1 MHEIITLPYGPL
13 EACVYLIRLPSSVC
27 LIDPAI
33 RPEDLPAGLPEIRWL
48 IATHGHFDHI
58 SQADALRRKTG
69 APLYIHADDH
79 DYLLDPRLNLSMVL
93 VGKITYQPAEHQ
105 LTDGQML
112 ELTDGY
118 RLEVIHTP
126 GHSPGGICLL
136 LHQEEK
142 PIALFSGDTLFAGS
156 IGRLDLG
163 GDPSAMAESL
173 IRLGKLSRRPGVADI
188 PVFPGHGPSTTL
200 RHELSYNPYFQ
211 MSRTDLAESEF

>member
-13 EACVYLIRLPSSVC
+13 EACVYLIHLPSSTC

-33 RPEDLPAGLPEIRWL
+33 RPENLPDGLPAIRWL

-58 SQADALRRKTG
+58 SQADTLRRKTG
-69 APLYIHADDH
+69 APLYIHTADH
-79 DYLLDPRLNLSMVL
+79 DYLLDPRLNLSMVI
-93 VGKITYQPAEHQ
+93 VGKIVYQPAEHK
-105 LTDGQML
+105 LTDGQIL

-136 LHQEEK
+136 LHQGDK

-156 IGRLDLG
+156 IGRLDLD
-163 GDPSAMAESL
+163 GDPAAMAESL
-173 IRLGKLSRRPGVADI
+173 IRLGKLSQRPGVADI
-188 PVFPGHGPSTTL
+188 PVFPGHGPATTL
-200 RHELSYNPYFQ
+200 KDELLHNPYFK
-211 MSRTDLAESEF
+211 MSRTDLAESGF